1 MIYFSIDVEA
11 DGPIIAKHSMISFGV
26 VKVEKGFKDT
36 FYGELKPIGD
46 DYVAD
51 ALKVSGFSREE
62 TLKFRDA
69 KIVMEEFAEWLKKV
83 NPKNDKIM
91 FCADN
96 NGFDFSFFNWYALTY
111 LGKNPFGHSSLNI
124 NSLYKGLTK
133 NMRKNIRHLRETK
146 HTHNALDDAKG
157 NAEALLKILS
167 DMNS

>member
-1 MIYFSIDVEA
+1 MIYFSIDIET

-46 DYVAD
+46 SYVPK
-51 ALKVSGFSREE
+51 ALSISGFSREE

-69 KIVMEEFAEWLKKV
+69 KEVMLEFAEWLKKV
-83 NPKNDKIM
+83 NPTNDRII

-96 NGFDFSFFNWYALTY
+96 NGFDFAFFNWYALTY
-111 LGKNPFGHSSLNI
+111 LDENPFGHTSLNI

-133 NMRKNIRHLRETK
+133 NMRKNIRHLKETE

-157 NAEALLKILS
+157 NAEALLKILKEI
-167 DMNS
+167 NS